1 MKIVIFPSKKKNPKT
16 FFKKISKEALE
27 KQKNPRRPCRNPG
40 ACRLGRKGRPL
51 DVVRLSTP
59 NRNQKKE
66 EKFSTFKKPGERN
79 RGGVVN
85 GRKDH
90 HTCHLVVLALKKKK
104 KKKDNTLS
112 VLSRHVRR
120 VIYL

>member
-59 NRNQKKE
+59 NRNQKRRREIFDIQKTLAKGTE
-66 EKFSTFKKPGERN
+66 GE
-79 RGGVVN
+79 
-85 GRKDH
+85 
-90 HTCHLVVLALKKKK
+90 
-104 KKKDNTLS
+104 
-112 VLSRHVRR
+112 
-120 VIYL
+120 